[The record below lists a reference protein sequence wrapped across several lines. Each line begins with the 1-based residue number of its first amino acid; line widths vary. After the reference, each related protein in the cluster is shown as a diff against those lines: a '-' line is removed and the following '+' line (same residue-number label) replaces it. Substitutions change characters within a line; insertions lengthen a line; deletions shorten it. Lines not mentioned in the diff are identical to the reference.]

1 MFVLM
6 AALLVNTRSM
16 VDECPWLSSLVGT
29 FGLFMSANVR
39 PWSHSII
46 ALVHGFSVC
55 MPLSHLGSLMFQS
68 PAMIV
73 GVECRGMWI
82 WRQSAVHSWIGLLL
96 FIIVFWL

>member
-6 AALLVNTRSM
+6 VASLANTRSM

-29 FGLFMSANVR
+29 FGLVMSAHVR

-55 MPLSHLGSLMFQS
+55 MPSSHLGSLMFQS
-68 PAMIV
+68 PAMIM
-73 GVECRGMWI
+73 GVECQWMLI
-82 WRQSAVHSWIGLLL
+82 WRQLAVHSWIGLLL